1 MRKFVLVLLVAAAGV
16 AVPSAFADQPTM
28 TPINDSGTLDFPAGT
43 ACDFHY
49 FVSFTDT
56 GSQTV
61 FSDRTEAHFVETVT
75 HVNVDTGYTLT
86 ERDQINL
93 TIYPDGTA
101 KEVAIVWHLRDA
113 SGKLVVEHAG
123 QVIVDP
129 SGNIVKITPHIGPA
143 GAALI
148 CPALGGS
155 PA

>member
-1 MRKFVLVLLVAAAGV
+1 MRKFVLVLLAAAAGI
-16 AVPSAFADQPTM
+16 AVPSARADQPTM

-113 SGKLVVEHAG
+113 SGKLVVEHSG

-129 SGNIVKITPHIGPA
+129 SGNIVKITPHIGPV
-143 GAALI
+143 GAAVI

>member
-16 AVPSAFADQPTM
+16 AVPSARADQPTM
-28 TPINDSGTLDFPAGT
+28 TPISDSGTLDFPVGT

-61 FSDRTEAHFVETVT
+61 FSDRTELHFVETVT

-93 TIYPDGTA
+93 TIYPDGSG
-101 KEVAIVWHLRDA
+101 KQVAIFWHLRDA
-113 SGKLVVEHAG
+113 SGKLVVEHSG
-123 QVIVDP
+123 QITFDS
-129 SGNIVKITPHIGPA
+129 SGNVVKITPQLNPDPA
-143 GAALI
+143 TTI

>member
-1 MRKFVLVLLVAAAGV
+1 MRKFVLVLLMAAAGI
-16 AVPSAFADQPTM
+16 AVPSARADQPTM

-56 GSQTV
+56 GSQAV
-61 FSDRTEAHFVETVT
+61 FSDRTEQHIVETVT

-86 ERDQINL
+86 ERDQFNV
-93 TIYPDGTA
+93 TIYPDGTF
-101 KEVAIVWHLRDA
+101 KQVGVVWHLRDA
-113 SGKLVVEHAG
+113 SGKLVVEHSG

-129 SGNIVKITPHIGPA
+129 SGNLVKITPHIGPPP
-143 GAALI
+143 AAVI